1 MYCFG
6 LYNERGD
13 VIEGLVEEKKEK
25 TRKSKKRDDSYTFW
39 DFILDVLFWIPELIL
54 FPFRLIF
61 WSLRGIGRLVS
72 DLFDIV

>member
-1 MYCFG
+1 MT
-6 LYNERGD
+6 LLRD
-13 VIEGLVEEKKEK
+13 WWKRKKEK